1 MDPDIARLIA
11 VPGTHDLSLPEVAEV
26 LQLSECTIARLCR
39 KGRLEN
45 KRHNAR
51 GDGSKPRVRISRAA
65 VVRYLVQ
72 SSTGNKEVILSAI
85 AAQCPQYLPAVQGL
99 TAPAGPV
106 PANVIPISSGRTRR
120 PQNDRLSGHPDLFA
134 AL

>member
-1 MDPDIARLIA
+1 MDPDITRLLAI
-11 VPGTHDLSLPEVAEV
+11 PGTHDLSLPEVAEV
-26 LQLSECTIARLCR
+26 LQYSECTVSRLCR
-39 KGRLEN
+39 KNRIEH
-45 KRHNAR
+45 KRVNAR

-72 SSTGNKEVILSAI
+72 SSSGNRAVILSAI

-99 TAPAGPV
+99 TTGPV
-106 PANVIPISSGRTRR
+106 PANVIPISSARPRR
-120 PQNDRLSGHPDLFA
+120 PQGDRLEGHPELFA